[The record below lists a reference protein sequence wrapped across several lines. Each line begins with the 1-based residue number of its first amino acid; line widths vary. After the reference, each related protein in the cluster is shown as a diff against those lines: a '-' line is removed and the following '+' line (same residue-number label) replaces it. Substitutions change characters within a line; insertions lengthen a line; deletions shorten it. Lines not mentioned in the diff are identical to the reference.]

1 MKKFITW
8 MLACF
13 ILISTV
19 AGTAS
24 NVQAATVSQ
33 NNPVNGDY
41 SYYAVYG
48 TIYRANNQ
56 TGKNKKIKAL
66 KDAFEIFD
74 LTYYK
79 GYLYFT
85 EDLFYGTEMEKN
97 QICRVKTDGSGY
109 ETLGW
114 GQSPIIYKD
123 KIYYIKNKVVT
134 DMYGSST
141 EALGIAKMD
150 LK

>member
-8 MLACF
+8 MLACL
-13 ILISTV
+13 ILVSTV

-24 NVQAATVSQ
+24 NVQAATVSR

-48 TIYRANNQ
+48 TIYRVNNQ
-56 TGKNKKIKAL
+56 TGKNTKIKAL
-66 KDAFEIFD
+66 KDAFELFD

-85 EDLFYGTEMEKN
+85 EDLYYGTEMEKN
-97 QICRVKTDGSGY
+97 PVSYTHL
-109 ETLGW
+109 TL
-114 GQSPIIYKD
+114 P
-123 KIYYIKNKVVT
+123 T
-134 DMYGSST
+134 T
-141 EALGIAKMD
+141 
-150 LK
+150 

>member
-48 TIYRANNQ
+48 TIYRVNNQ

-79 GYLYFT
+79 GIYILPKICF
-85 EDLFYGTEMEKN
+85 MEPKW
-97 QICRVKTDGSGY
+97 R
-109 ETLGW
+109 
-114 GQSPIIYKD
+114 
-123 KIYYIKNKVVT
+123 KIRFA
-134 DMYGSST
+134 
-141 EALGIAKMD
+141 E
-150 LK
+150 

>member
-48 TIYRANNQ
+48 TIYRVNNQ

-66 KDAFEIFD
+66 KDAFEIFGEKSD
-74 LTYYK
+74 LPSENRWKWIRGTWL
-79 GYLYFT
+79 GTDSEYL
-85 EDLFYGTEMEKN
+85 
-97 QICRVKTDGSGY
+97 
-109 ETLGW
+109 
-114 GQSPIIYKD
+114 
-123 KIYYIKNKVVT
+123 
-134 DMYGSST
+134 
-141 EALGIAKMD
+141 
-150 LK
+150 